1 MSRVLF
7 AALFLSLAG
16 VAAHAQTAVPP
27 GQGDP
32 FKDTSMFKPPAG
44 AKVAIIEWED
54 LECPACAHAFPI
66 VHTAI
71 AHYKIPLVRR
81 DFQIPGH
88 IWSHDA
94 SIWARYL
101 EDKVSPQTA
110 EDFRRVVFAGQIQ
123 IASKDDLQRVITKF
137 FADHKLQMPFVID
150 PAGQFAKEVEADKNL
165 GLKMGLEHTPTII
178 VATNKSWVQVVDVNQ
193 LYSVIDA
200 ALAQTGGPA
209 AATAPAKK
217 PAVTTTTAHKKTS

>member
-1 MSRVLF
+1 MVMSRLLT

-16 VAAHAQTAVPP
+16 STALMGQTSAPP

-32 FKDTSMFKPPAG
+32 FKDTSMLKPPAG

-71 AHYKIPLVRR
+71 NHYKIPLIRR

-94 SIWARYL
+94 SITARYL
-101 EDKVSPQTA
+101 QDKVSPVTA
-110 EDFRRVVFAGQIQ
+110 EEYRREVFASQYQ
-123 IASKDDLQRVITKF
+123 IASKDDLHSFTMKF
-137 FADHKLQMPFVID
+137 FQAQHLAMPFVVD
-150 PAGQFAKEVEADKNL
+150 PNKEFEKEVNADRDL
-165 GLKMGLEHTPTII
+165 GLKLGLVHTPTLI
-178 VATNKSWVQVVDVNQ
+178 VATQKSWVQVVDVSD

-200 ALAQTGGPA
+200 ALAQTSA
-209 AATAPAKK
+209 AAPAKA
-217 PAVTTTTAHKKTS
+217 PVHSTATAHKKTS

>member
-1 MSRVLF
+1 MSRLLS
-7 AALFLSLAG
+7 AALFLSLAAG
-16 VAAHAQTAVPP
+16 SALAQISVPP

-32 FKDTSMFKPPAG
+32 FKDTSMFKVPPG

-66 VHTAI
+66 VHAAI

-94 SIWARYL
+94 SIFARYL
-101 EDKVSPQTA
+101 EDKVSASTA
-110 EDFRRVVFAGQIQ
+110 EDYRRQVFASQYQ
-123 IASKDDLQRVITKF
+123 IASMDDLHNFTTKF
-137 FADHKLQMPFVID
+137 FQTHNLQMPFRLD
-150 PAGQFAKEVEADKNL
+150 PTGQFEKEVTADRDL
-165 GLKMGLEHTPTII
+165 GNKMGLVHTPTII
-178 VATNKSWVQVVDVNQ
+178 VVTAKSWVQVVDVSQ

-200 ALAQTGGPA
+200 ALAQT
-209 AATAPAKK
+209 ATASAKAPVK
-217 PAVTTTTAHKKTS
+217 KTATVAHKKS